1 MPYEYECFLKLVKT
15 SEMVSIE
22 LGKQLYQKYKH
33 EQNQIRQTYL
43 QKIYNEANLE
53 DIIVDLEENGKND
66 E

>member
-1 MPYEYECFLKLVKT
+1 LVKT
-15 SEMVSIE
+15 SKIVSIE

-53 DIIVDLEENGKND
+53 DIIVDLKEDGKDD